1 MKRAS
6 IICMTLAILLL
17 ALVPWTLRAETK
29 QAAETKQKDTIAEQE
44 KNSEAQK
51 KKKLSFETVDIFG
64 NPVSS
69 EDLFGEHQVTM
80 LNIWTSWCGPCLR
93 ELPELEALNQEFAE
107 KDCAIVGLLYD
118 GVDEAAI
125 QEAKEILNETGV
137 TYTVIL
143 PWEGITDVFA
153 IQAVP
158 TSIFVDQ
165 EGNVVGD
172 PVVGALIE
180 SYNAGVDAALGSTE

>member
-118 GVDEAAI
+118 GVDDAAI
-125 QEAKEILNETGV
+125 QEAQEILEETGV

-143 PWEGITDVFA
+143 PLEVISDVFA

-158 TSIFVDQ
+158 TSFFVDQ
-165 EGNVVGD
+165 EGTIVGE

-180 SYNAGVDAALGSTE
+180 NYKTGVDAALGSAE